1 MDEMNKTE
9 GFHEQDT
16 GLVGDF
22 EGNLDNGDEDSQDL
36 SDDEEEGSIQN
47 KAHYCYTTSKPLP
60 SSIFYYHFMS
70 LVSRCNIF
78 IPCACTRVK

>member
-1 MDEMNKTE
+1 MNKSE

-16 GLVGDF
+16 GLEGDF
-22 EGNLDNGDEDSQDL
+22 EGNLDNDDENSQDL

-47 KAHYCYTTSKPLP
+47 KAHYRLLYHIKIPPTFHL
-60 SSIFYYHFMS
+60 YYHFTS

-78 IPCACTRVK
+78 IPHACIRVK